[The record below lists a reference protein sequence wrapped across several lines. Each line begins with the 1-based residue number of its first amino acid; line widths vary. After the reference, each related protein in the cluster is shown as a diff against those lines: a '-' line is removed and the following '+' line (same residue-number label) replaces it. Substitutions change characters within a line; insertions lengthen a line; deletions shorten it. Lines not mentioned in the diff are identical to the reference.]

1 MKKLLLVVSLIVSA
15 AMLYAGGAK
24 EGAAAGK
31 SAPTQKAKDGELP
44 KGQWTIGLSNSYYGN
59 TWRKQMVESFESV
72 ANEAKQK
79 GLIKGFD
86 VMNGDGTVNA
96 QIAQI
101 NTFIIKK
108 VDAIAICAASLTA
121 LNSVIEK
128 AHNAGIKVIAF
139 DSIVSSPY
147 AYTMDYDWA
156 TFGKTSATYV
166 AEQLKGKG
174 NVIIVRG
181 VSGAAPDQ
189 GIYAGIMDT
198 LKAYPNIKVAA
209 TVNGE
214 ASAAKAQ
221 EELLRVLPSLPE
233 IDAVITHGGGD
244 APGVVSAFEQAHKK
258 TPIIIGDNSAEFINW
273 WTGQPKTYETMS
285 LGSTPGCGGA
295 AFWTALNVLN
305 GVDVPKKMMLE
316 TFVVTKD
323 NLKDY
328 ANLKPGTIVSP
339 VFTNDYV
346 IEKLIKPAR
355 GK

>member
-1 MKKLLLVVSLIVSA
+1 MRKVFLILFATV
-15 AMLYAGGAK
+15 AMMLNSMAVFGAT
-24 EGAAAGK
+24 A
-31 SAPTQKAKDGELP
+31 DGELP
-44 KGQWTIGLSNSYYGN
+44 KGKWTIGLSNSYYGN
-59 TWRKQMVESFESV
+59 TWRKQMVEAFESV
-72 ANEAKQK
+72 AKDAKAK
-79 GLIKGFD
+79 GLIKD
-86 VMNGDGTVNA
+86 YEIQNGDGTVNA

-101 NTFIIKK
+101 NTFILKK
-108 VDAIAICAASLTA
+108 VDAIVICAASLTA
-121 LNSVIEK
+121 LNSVIDK
-128 AHNAGIKVIAF
+128 AHKAGIKVIAF
-139 DSIVSSPY
+139 DSIVSSPN

-156 TFGKTSATYV
+156 TFGKTSAGYV
-166 AEQLKGKG
+166 VNKLKGKG

-189 GIYAGIMDT
+189 GIFAGIMET
-198 LKAYPNIKVAA
+198 LKSSPEMKVVAS
-209 TVNGE
+209 VNGE
-214 ASAAKAQ
+214 ASATKTQ
-221 EELLRVLPSLPE
+221 EELLRILPSLPE

-244 APGVVSAFEQAHKK
+244 APGVVSAFEQARKK
-258 TPIIIGDNSAEFINW
+258 TPIIIGDNSSEFINW
-273 WTGQPKTYETMS
+273 WMTQKDYETMS

-305 GVDVPKKMMLE
+305 GVNVPKKMMLE

>member
-1 MKKLLLVVSLIVSA
+1 MKKAWLVLFAVATL
-15 AMLYAGGAK
+15 MLSGGGAI
-24 EGAAAGK
+24 AAAKGIADGDLPQGK
-31 SAPTQKAKDGELP
+31 
-44 KGQWTIGLSNSYYGN
+44 WVIGLSNSYYGN

-72 ANEAKQK
+72 AKEAVSK
-79 GLIKGFD
+79 GLIKGFE

-101 NTFIIKK
+101 NTFIMKK
-108 VDAIAICAASLTA
+108 VDAIVICAASLTA
-121 LNSVIEK
+121 LNSAIEK
-128 AHNAGIKVIAF
+128 AHKAGIKVIAF
-139 DSIVSSPY
+139 DSIVSNPN
-147 AYTMDYDWA
+147 AFTMDYDWA
-156 TFGKTSATYV
+156 KFGKTSAGYV
-166 AEQLKGKG
+166 VDKLKGKG

-198 LKAYPNIKVAA
+198 LKAAPDIKVVA

-214 ASAAKAQ
+214 ASATKAQ

-233 IDAVITHGGGD
+233 VDAVITHGGGD

-258 TPIIIGDNSAEFINW
+258 MPIIIGDNSAEFINW
-273 WTGQPKTYETMS
+273 WISQKGYETMS

-305 GVDVPKKMMLE
+305 GINVPKKMMLE

-328 ANLKPGTIVSP
+328 SNLKPGTIVSP
-339 VFTNDYV
+339 VFTNEYV
-346 IEKLIKPAR
+346 LEKLIKPAR
-355 GK
+355 AR